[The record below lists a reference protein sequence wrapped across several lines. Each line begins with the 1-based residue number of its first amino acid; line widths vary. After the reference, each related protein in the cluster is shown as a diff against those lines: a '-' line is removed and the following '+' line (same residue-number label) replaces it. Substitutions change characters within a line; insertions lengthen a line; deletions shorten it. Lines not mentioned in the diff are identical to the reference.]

1 MAKTALQLIADTVAK
16 KHKITVKDAEKFVS
30 AMFDVMNEGLKT
42 DKLVKVKGLGT
53 FKVQAVKPRES
64 VNVNTGERV
73 LIEGHDKVSFT
84 PDATMKEL
92 VNKPFAQFE
101 TVVLNDGVDFTDI
114 DSKYENEATL
124 ENADETTVSTNNAA
138 IPETKVVSLNEEE
151 TTDSTNETANGAQ
164 ETTIE
169 QYTSTVKDS
178 VETVSEPEKDHE
190 MVVAKQE
197 VAIETEAEPIKNTS
211 ETTEEEPIPLVETQP
226 ENIAEEPT
234 VTAEMPVATEQKL
247 EDANQ
252 TQPENIAEEPIA
264 TPETPVA
271 TEQKLESANQTQ
283 PENTVKEPIAT
294 PETPVT
300 TEQKQE
306 ETAEKPKKIN
316 WLMWSAIGFFVIA
329 IMYFF
334 GYKFGKDAALRD
346 NAVAV
351 SAQPKSK
358 PTAKAKQTKQHSSA
372 KVVQTTTKQIQPT
385 PKQVQSPIDD
395 TEKFKQLSNDKRI
408 RYGAYD
414 IIGIE
419 KVVVL
424 KKGQTMQSY
433 SRKALGPDMVAYFQ
447 VLNNATTMAAGD
459 TMKVPKVELRPQ
471 YRSK

>member
-114 DSKYENEATL
+114 DSKYENEAAL

-138 IPETKVVSLNEEE
+138 IPDTKVVSSNEEE

-190 MVVAKQE
+190 IVVAKQE

-234 VTAEMPVATEQKL
+234 VTAEMPVTTEQKL
-247 EDANQ
+247 ESANQ

-283 PENTVKEPIAT
+283 PENIVKEPIAT

-372 KVVQTTTKQIQPT
+372 KVAQTTPKQIQPT

>member
-138 IPETKVVSLNEEE
+138 IPDTKVVSSNEEE

-190 MVVAKQE
+190 IVVAKQE

-283 PENTVKEPIAT
+283 PENIVKEPIAT

-329 IMYFF
+329 ILYFF

-372 KVVQTTTKQIQPT
+372 KVAQTTTKQIQPT

>member
-190 MVVAKQE
+190 IVVAKQE
-197 VAIETEAEPIKNTS
+197 VAIETEAEPIKNIS

-226 ENIAEEPT
+226 ENIAEELT

-316 WLMWSAIGFFVIA
+316 WLMWSTIGFFVIA

-372 KVVQTTTKQIQPT
+372 KVAQTTTKQIQPT

>member
-16 KHKITVKDAEKFVS
+16 KHKITVKEAEKFVS

-124 ENADETTVSTNNAA
+124 ENADETTVSANNAA
-138 IPETKVVSLNEEE
+138 IPDTKVVSLNEEE
-151 TTDSTNETANGAQ
+151 TTDNTNETANGAQ

-169 QYTSTVKDS
+169 QYTSTEKDS
-178 VETVSEPEKDHE
+178 AETGSEPEKDHE
-190 MVVAKQE
+190 IVVAKQE

-234 VTAEMPVATEQKL
+234 VTAEMPIATEQKL

-283 PENTVKEPIAT
+283 PENIVKEPIAT

-300 TEQKQE
+300 TEQKQK

-372 KVVQTTTKQIQPT
+372 KVAQTTTKQIQPT

>member
-190 MVVAKQE
+190 IVVAKQE

-283 PENTVKEPIAT
+283 PENIVKEPIAT

-372 KVVQTTTKQIQPT
+372 KVAQTTTKQIQPT

-395 TEKFKQLSNDKRI
+395 TEKFKKLSNDKRI